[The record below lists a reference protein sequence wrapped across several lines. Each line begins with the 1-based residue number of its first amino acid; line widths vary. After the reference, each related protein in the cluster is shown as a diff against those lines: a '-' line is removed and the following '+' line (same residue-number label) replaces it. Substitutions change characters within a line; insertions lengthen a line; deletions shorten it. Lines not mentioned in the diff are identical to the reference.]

1 MLIEMSG
8 MELYGEKYHH
18 NAKQSSHKFTVWQ
31 RRSTKISC
39 QLEHGCG

>member
-31 RRSTKISC
+31 PGQGTLRTGAA
-39 QLEHGCG
+39 H